1 MANRSAWLWIIGVG
15 WFAVAAAAVAT
26 AQESPASVPGLAAE
40 MEQRVMSS
48 DGGSV
53 SVSTR
58 TLLLVEGAA
67 RVESAGEPDRAGYA
81 EYQLHDF
88 VLGRVYRV
96 LRDDRIYFEAAWSNA
111 AAVQGFLEGWAPRPT
126 DLVVRMIPLKDDDV
140 DGTPATLA
148 LMEYR
153 LGSGR
158 APAYAFVW
166 SGVPPGRLPL
176 RVAYTQRGGHTVV
189 LSYRRIELRGVD
201 PSSMTVPEGFV
212 NLSPF

>member
-1 MANRSAWLWIIGVG
+1 MANRSAWPFILGVG
-15 WFAVAAAAVAT
+15 WFAAAVANA

-40 MEQRVMSS
+40 MEQRVMSA
-48 DGGSV
+48 DGGAV
-53 SVSTR
+53 SVTTR
-58 TLLLVEGAA
+58 MLLLVEGAA
-67 RVESAGEPDRAGYA
+67 RVESSGEPERAGYA

-88 VLGRVYRV
+88 ALGRVYRV

-111 AAVQGFLEGWAPRPT
+111 SAAQGALEGWAPRPA
-126 DLVVRMIPLKDDDV
+126 DLTVRTIPLKDDDV

-153 LGSGR
+153 LKTAR
-158 APAYAFVW
+158 APSYAFVW

-176 RVAYTQRGGHTVV
+176 RVIYPQRGGHTVV
-189 LSYRRIELRGVD
+189 LSYRAVEPREVD
-201 PSSMTVPEGFV
+201 PSSMRVPEGFV

>member
-1 MANRSAWLWIIGVG
+1 MAKPNVWPWIIVVG
-15 WFAVAAAAVAT
+15 WFAAATAVAP
-26 AQESPASVPGLAAE
+26 AQESPETVPGLAAE
-40 MEQRVMSS
+40 MEQRVVSS
-48 DGGSV
+48 DGGTV
-53 SVSTR
+53 SVTTR

-88 VLGRVYRV
+88 VRGRVYRV
-96 LRDDRIYFEAAWSNA
+96 LRNDRIYFAAAWSKSA
-111 AAVQGFLEGWAPRPT
+111 AAQGFLEGWAPRPA
-126 DLVVRMIPLKDDDV
+126 DLTVRMIPLKDDEL
-140 DGTPATLA
+140 DGAPANLA

-153 LGSGR
+153 VGAGR
-158 APAYAFVW
+158 AARYAFVW

-176 RVAYTQRGGHTVV
+176 RVTYTQQGGQTIV
-189 LSYRRIELRGVD
+189 LSYRSVEPRAVD

>member
-1 MANRSAWLWIIGVG
+1 MARHNAWPWIIGVG
-15 WFAVAAAAVAT
+15 WLAVVAAVP
-26 AQESPASVPGLAAE
+26 AQESAETLPGLAAE

-48 DGGSV
+48 DGGAV

-67 RVESAGEPDRAGYA
+67 RVESADEPDRAGYA
-81 EYQLHDF
+81 EYHLHDF
-88 VLGRVYRV
+88 VRGRVYRV
-96 LRDDRIYFEAAWSNA
+96 LREDRIYFEAAWSNA
-111 AAVQGFLEGWAPRPT
+111 AAAQGFLEGWAPRPT
-126 DLVVRMIPLKDDDV
+126 ELVWRMIPLKDDDV

-153 LGSGR
+153 LGAGR

-176 RVAYTQRGGHTVV
+176 RVGYTQRGGQTVV
-189 LSYRRIELRGVD
+189 LSYRRVEPRGVD
-201 PSSMTVPEGFV
+201 PSSMTMPEGFV

>member
-1 MANRSAWLWIIGVG
+1 MVNRSAWPWIIGVG
-15 WFAVAAAAVAT
+15 WFAAGTAMAP

-40 MEQRVMSS
+40 MEQRAMSS
-48 DGGSV
+48 DGGAV
-53 SVSTR
+53 SVTTR
-58 TLLLVEGAA
+58 TLLLIEGAA

-88 VLGRVYRV
+88 VRGRVYRV
-96 LRDDRIYFEAAWSNA
+96 LQNDRIYFETAWSQS
-111 AAVQGFLEGWAPRPT
+111 AAVQGALEGWAPRPT

-153 LGSGR
+153 LRTGR

-176 RVAYTQRGGHTVV
+176 RVAYTQRDGQTVV
-189 LSYRRIELRGVD
+189 LSYRRVEPRGVD

>member
-1 MANRSAWLWIIGVG
+1 MARPNAWPWIIGFG
-15 WFAVAAAAVAT
+15 WLAAATAVAP
-26 AQESPASVPGLAAE
+26 AQESAETVSGLAAE

-48 DGGSV
+48 DGGAV
-53 SVSTR
+53 SVTTR

-88 VLGRVYRV
+88 VRGRVYRV
-96 LRDDRIYFEAAWSNA
+96 LRNDRIYFEAAWSNA
-111 AAVQGFLEGWAPRPT
+111 AASQGFLEGWAPRPA
-126 DLVVRMIPLKDDDV
+126 DLTVRMIPLKDDEL
-140 DGTPATLA
+140 DGVPANLA

-153 LGSGR
+153 LGAGR

-176 RVAYTQRGGHTVV
+176 RVAYTQRGGQTIV
-189 LSYRRIELRGVD
+189 LSYRNVEPRGVD
-201 PSSMTVPEGFV
+201 PSSMAVPEGFV